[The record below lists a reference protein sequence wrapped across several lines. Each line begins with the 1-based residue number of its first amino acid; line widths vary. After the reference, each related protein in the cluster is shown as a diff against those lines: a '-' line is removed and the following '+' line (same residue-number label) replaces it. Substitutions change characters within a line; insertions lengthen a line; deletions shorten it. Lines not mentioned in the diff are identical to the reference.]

1 MNHRRPFRFG
11 VNDAPGPDTAA
22 RARRFE
28 ALGYNVLLTPD
39 RPQLPS
45 PLPIL
50 AAAGAVTERIGLGTY
65 VLAASL
71 HEPEALVR
79 QLKALL
85 AVAPDRF
92 EPGFGAGLEA
102 GSPAEKRERLGTLL
116 ETVRRE
122 LPDMRI
128 LVAASG
134 RGGLEVAAR
143 FAQTV
148 ALSLPPQARDDEIQ
162 ERVEML
168 GGAAGDIQLNYSL
181 TAVGDVPAPWLARQ
195 GLDVQSLRAAG
206 AASVLWG
213 DADAM
218 CEQLEQRRERLGISY
233 WTVPAAFAEYLA
245 PVVSRLQDR

>member
-1 MNHRRPFRFG
+1 MTPRPFRFG
-11 VNDAPGPDTAA
+11 VNDAPGPDTSA
-22 RARRFE
+22 RAQRFE
-28 ALGYNVLLTPD
+28 ALGYHVLLAPD

-50 AAAGAVTERIGLGTY
+50 AAAAAITERIGLGTY

-71 HEPEALVR
+71 HEPRELLR
-79 QLKALL
+79 ELKALR
-85 AVAPDRF
+85 AVAADRF

-102 GSPAEKRERLGTLL
+102 GSAVEKRQRLRALL
-116 ETVRRE
+116 EMVRAE
-122 LPDMRI
+122 LPDVRV

-134 RGGLEVAAR
+134 HGGLELAAQ

-148 ALSLPPQARDDEIQ
+148 ALSLPPAASDAEILQ
-162 ERVEML
+162 RIELLR
-168 GGAAGDIQLNYSL
+168 GAADGIEVNYSL

-195 GLDVQSLRAAG
+195 GLDVQALRAAG

-218 CEQLEQRRERLGISY
+218 SEQLEQRREKLGISY
-233 WTVPAAFAEYLA
+233 WTVPAAFAEHLA
-245 PVVSRLQDR
+245 PVVSMLRGR